1 MPKTWTRYFTNS
13 HARPNAAIKTN
24 DMEPKVHERQ
34 KSNFKIAGKQFLS
47 FVRKEFFH
55 VLRDRKTLFILF
67 GMPIV
72 QITLFGFALTNELK
86 NSKIIVVDNAKDEA
100 SQALIAKF
108 EASRYFEIEKAPLSP
123 REIPGQFRE
132 GKIKAAV
139 IFPDNFN
146 HDLMHANHAQLQIIA
161 DASDPNTA
169 TTLTN
174 YATAIIRDYQQTL
187 NENAAIPYQIK
198 PETRMLYNPQ
208 LKGAHNFVPGVMA
221 MVLMLICVMM
231 TAIAIV
237 KEKELGTMEVL
248 LVSPFRPIMVILSKA
263 VPYFILSL
271 VNLTTILLL
280 SVFAM
285 DLPVKGSLFLLVAES
300 ALFIIC
306 CLTLGILI
314 SINTASQQVAMLVSL
329 VGMMMPT
336 MIFSGFMFPI
346 ENMPKALQLISNV
359 VPSKWYYIIVKNVMI
374 KGLGFSAVWKETAIL
389 LGITLLLLLVSL
401 RKFKVR
407 LE

>member
-1 MPKTWTRYFTNS
+1 M
-13 HARPNAAIKTN
+13 
-24 DMEPKVHERQ
+24 
-34 KSNFKIAGKQFLS
+34 KQFLT
-47 FVRKEFFH
+47 FVRKEFYH

-72 QITLFGFALTNELK
+72 QITLFGFALTSELK
-86 NSKIIVVDNAKDEA
+86 NSKIIVVDNAKDVA
-100 SQALIAKF
+100 SQAIIAKM
-108 EASRYFEIEKAPLSP
+108 EASRYFEIEKAPLSHN
-123 REIPGQFRE
+123 EILSQFRD

-139 IFPDNFN
+139 VFPQNFN
-146 HDLMHANHAQLQIIA
+146 ADLMHTNQAQIQIIA

-169 TTLTN
+169 TTITN
-174 YATAIIRDYQQTL
+174 YATRIIQDYQSGL
-187 NENAAIPYQIK
+187 GENNAPYQIR

-208 LKGAHNFVPGVMA
+208 MKGAHNFVPGVMA

-248 LVSPFRPIMVILSKA
+248 LVSPFRPIMVIVSKA
-263 VPYFILSL
+263 VPYFLLSL
-271 VNLTTILLL
+271 VNLATILLL

-285 DLPVKGSLFLLVAES
+285 DLPIKGSLILLVLES
-300 ALFIIC
+300 SLFIIC

-329 VGMMMPT
+329 VGMLMPT

-346 ENMPKALQLISNV
+346 ENMPQALQVISNV
-359 VPSKWYYIIVKNVMI
+359 VPSKWYYIIVKSVMI
-374 KGLGFSAVWKETAIL
+374 KGLGIGSIWKETAIL
-389 LGITLLLLLVSL
+389 FGITLVLLTISL
-401 RKFKVR
+401 KKFKVR